1 MLKFNVTPV
10 KGRLI
15 IKVIEIANGECV
27 IDILGRFPDKDDV
40 RSKTEIL
47 EVGDELGLF
56 ELIGTTYTETTL
68 E

>member
-15 IKVIEIANGECV
+15 FKVIEIADGECV
-27 IDILGRFPDKDDV
+27 IDIFGRFPDKDDV
-40 RSKTEIL
+40 YSKTAKL
-47 EVGDELGLF
+47 EVGDEFGLF
-56 ELIGTTYTETTL
+56 ELTGTSYTETTL